1 MIWTRRLFSPVTR
14 ASREPCFYQGVSSW
28 ILLLEIWISL
38 LFCNTFWYLLPN
50 LTQPFS
56 RAWWRHQH
64 QRKLPH
70 YKRNSWTM
78 IKLERLK
85 SKLLHKCTFSQCFIY
100 NCNWTKTRWIMGS
113 LLVLQIGAITKW
125 QWTIHTLQHNSKP
138 TMVST
143 ILRNMKIMSCIV
155 NCFCLWTFT
164 FRCTSKKQRFHK
176 KFKKRRSKK
185 IEKEQKGQSGKTTR
199 KRKQIHSHGKSKCF
213 KKS

>member
-1 MIWTRRLFSPVTR
+1 
-14 ASREPCFYQGVSSW
+14 
-28 ILLLEIWISL
+28 
-38 LFCNTFWYLLPN
+38 
-50 LTQPFS
+50 
-56 RAWWRHQH
+56 
-64 QRKLPH
+64 
-70 YKRNSWTM
+70 
-78 IKLERLK
+78 
-85 SKLLHKCTFSQCFIY
+85 
-100 NCNWTKTRWIMGS
+100 MGS

-143 ILRNMKIMSCIV
+143 TLRNTKIMSCIV

-199 KRKQIHSHGKSKCF
+199 KRKQIHSHGKSKRF
-213 KKS
+213 KKTKINESVCHQHKTFWLCIGYCLTLFKEQGSQHFAST